1 MVNSLLNI
9 NFKSLEKFVTCKKLF
24 YVSEIENKPASDT
37 ETGYIIGELL
47 KGNSPQVNDEKLNLA
62 KIFKYKIPEFAQ
74 VNYNEDLFFDY
85 NNICYTDVANIVE
98 INNNITLYSFDDT
111 EKLYQAKDSV
121 RSLLLGMMLY
131 KKYNKNIQIKQVFL
145 KHKKISKY
153 IMTEEDYSKA
163 EDFLMENINRINNLL
178 VQGSNAF
185 VENKT
190 EYCNS
195 CPYCKNDND
204 TKIEE
209 QNSYDVNKI
218 IEDTAHQIILL
229 EKQVEKLYKRLE
241 DLFLKYNVSSISV
254 DGYSFKII
262 ERYKYKMPWRD
273 LFQILMNNG
282 MQPLDYIKLDDEK
295 LKSLLSSPPVGD
307 IIKEL
312 AEVKTFNEIE
322 KEKIE

>member
-1 MVNSLLNI
+1 MINSLLKI

-24 YVSEIENKPASDT
+24 YVSEIENKPVSDI
-37 ETGYIIGELL
+37 EIGYIIGELL
-47 KGNSPQVNDEKLNLA
+47 KGNSPQVDDEKLNLA
-62 KIFKYKIPEFAQ
+62 KIFKYKIPEQIQ
-74 VNYNEDLFFDY
+74 VFYNEDLSFDY
-85 NNICYTDVANIVE
+85 NNICYVDVANIVE
-98 INNNITLYSFDDT
+98 MWDNFIILYVFDDT

-131 KKYNKNIQIKQVFL
+131 KKYNKNIQIKLVFL

-153 IMTEEDYSKA
+153 IMTEEDYAKA

-185 VENKT
+185 AENKS

-195 CPYCKNDND
+195 CPYCKND

-209 QNSYDVNKI
+209 QNNYDVNNI

-241 DLFLKYNVSSISV
+241 DLFLEHNISSIAV
-254 DGYSFKII
+254 DGYSFRIK
-262 ERYKYKMPWRD
+262 ERYKYKMPWKD

-295 LKSLLSSPPVGD
+295 LKSLLSSPVGD
-307 IIKEL
+307 IIKGL
-312 AEVKTFNEIE
+312 AEVESFNEIE

>member
-24 YVSEIENKPASDT
+24 YVTEIENKPASDI

-47 KGNSPQVNDEKLNLA
+47 KGNSPQVDDEKLNIA
-62 KIFKYKIPEFAQ
+62 KIFKYKMPEFAQ
-74 VNYNEDLFFDY
+74 VSFNEDLFFDY
-85 NNICYTDVANIVE
+85 NNICYLDTANIIE
-98 INNNITLYSFDDT
+98 ITDSIILYSFDDT
-111 EKLYQAKDSV
+111 ENLYQAKDSV

-131 KKYNKNIQIKQVFL
+131 KKYNKNIQIKLVFL

-153 IMTEEDYSKA
+153 IMTEEDYAKA

-185 VENKT
+185 AENKT
-190 EYCNS
+190 EYCIS
-195 CPYCKNDND
+195 CPYCKND
-204 TKIEE
+204 KIEE
-209 QNSYDVNKI
+209 QSNYDNTNKI

-241 DLFLKYNVSSISV
+241 DLFLEHNISSIAV
-254 DGYSFKII
+254 DGYSFRKK
-262 ERYKYKMPWRD
+262 ERYKYKMPWKD

-295 LKSLLSSPPVGD
+295 LKSLLSSPVGD
-307 IIKEL
+307 IIKGL
-312 AEVKTFNEIE
+312 AEVESFNEIDR
-322 KEKIE
+322 KSVV